1 MKKSTTQNSLPGMR
15 ITLLAKLFLV
25 GIFLVSQLGAFA
37 QQKTLTGTVVGD
49 DGVPIP
55 GVTVFVKGTTT
66 GTVTSIDGNYSL
78 INVPENATLS
88 FSFVGMK
95 TQEIELGN
103 QTAIDITMAQDAIGL
118 DEVIAIGYGT
128 AKKKDVT
135 GSIVN
140 VNADEQMKYQPANVQ
155 EMLRTAVPGLKVS
168 YSTSAKNSPDFQIRG
183 DNTIKAD
190 KDDDIDEEAIAN
202 RPLIVLDGVIFNGDI
217 AEINVQDVESIDVL
231 KDASAASI
239 YGSRASNGVIVFTTK
254 KGVVGKPTVR
264 ASAKLGVVTGAK
276 RISSFKAG
284 DGVMNWLTD
293 MNESINSLT
302 LDDWSKYEKYEDVA
316 SNYQGDWLS
325 ANGIAGQT
333 DPTAITTAW
342 LNTIGFE
349 PNERENYLAG
359 KSYDWQ
365 DFLFHTGLR
374 QDYDVSVSGRTDR
387 VSYYWS
393 LGYLNSES
401 VQVGE
406 KFSSITS
413 RLNLDVK
420 VTDFFSMGINAN
432 FTYQDEGD
440 EPIDNGGY
448 RTASPYDTP
457 WDNIVWDNPEIEDT
471 GNYPNRFPKEYLKGA
486 GAGSNKGN
494 PYLNPAYITRK
505 FDRYRIFPT
514 MYAKASLPFGITL
527 TTKMTTRLDFR
538 QRYEYE
544 DSANPQWGHGGSVE
558 RQHNQTF
565 EWQNDNILNWDKEFG
580 EHRFSVTGLVNA
592 ERSQSWYTGASG
604 SSFSPTEALGYH
616 GLPFALVTGV
626 DSNDEATTRNALM
639 GRVNYGFSNRYNISA
654 SIRRD
659 GYSRFGSENVHATFP
674 SLSAAWSVTNEAFM
688 AGRPEWLTF
697 LKARASWGVNGNSSG
712 LGSYQAYARLSDNKY
727 LNYDN
732 GYFVAPYLYI
742 NRLANKEL
750 SWEKNQSY
758 NFAVDYGLWDGKVRG
773 SLDVYSS
780 STTELLLNKKLP
792 IVTGFDDITTNVGN
806 LKNLGFDFT
815 VSTVNVQ
822 TSDFLWSSQLN
833 IHFNKNEIAS
843 LTGEMVELTDVD
855 GNTYMGEQDDIDNGW
870 FIGESKDVIWD
881 YEIDGIY
888 QLGDEAEASIFGL
901 YPGDFKYID
910 QNGDDV
916 ISSSDKIFQGL
927 KSNPWHLTFRNDFEY
942 KNFDLGVVFLAKLGY
957 KGGTT
962 EPFNNRQEYIKNH
975 NWYDLP
981 YWTPAAPINDAARI
995 NSINLGGA
1003 NIWQNRSYVR
1013 LQNIAFGYNVSSD
1026 LLDVI
1031 KVSRAR
1037 LAFNI
1042 DNVAVFTQWIEGD
1055 PESLR
1060 EMPRTYSFSVDFSF

>member
-1 MKKSTTQNSLPGMR
+1 MKRSTTQSSLSGKHTM
-15 ITLLAKLFLV
+15 LLAKFFLV
-25 GIFLVSQLGAFA
+25 GIFLISQLGVFA
-37 QQKTLTGTVVGD
+37 QQTKEVTGTVTGQASD
-49 DGVPIP
+49 PIP
-55 GVTVFVKGTTT
+55 GLTVIVKGTTT
-66 GTVTSIDGNYSL
+66 GAITNIDGEFTVTE
-78 INVPENATLS
+78 VPENATLV

-95 TQEIELGN
+95 TQEVVVGN
-103 QTAIDITMAQDAIGL
+103 QTLINITMETDAIGL
-118 DEVIAIGYGT
+118 EEVVAIGYGT
-128 AKKKDVT
+128 ARQADLT
-135 GSIVN
+135 GAIVN
-140 VNADEQMKYQPANVQ
+140 VKAEDQIKYQPANVQ
-155 EMLRTAVPGLKVS
+155 EMLRSAVPGLKVS
-168 YSTSAKNSPDFQIRG
+168 YSTTAKNSPDFEIRG
-183 DNTIKAD
+183 DNTIKASSS
-190 KDDDIDEEAIAN
+190 DETAAN
-202 RPLIVLDGVIFNGDI
+202 RPLIVLDGVIFNGDM
-217 AEINVQDVESIDVL
+217 AEINVQDIESIDVL

-254 KGVVGKPTVR
+254 KGVVGKPVVR

-284 DGVMNWLTD
+284 DGVMTWLTD

-316 SNYQGDWLS
+316 SQFQPDWLA
-325 ANGIAGQT
+325 ANGISGAT
-333 DPTAITTAW
+333 DPTQITTAW

-359 KSYDWQ
+359 KEYDWQ

-387 VSYYWS
+387 ISYYWS
-393 LGYLNSES
+393 LGYVNSES

-420 VTDFFSMGINAN
+420 VTDFFSMGVNAS

-440 EPIDNGGY
+440 APISNGNY

-457 WDNIVWDNPEIEDT
+457 WENIVWDNPDIEDT
-471 GNYPNRFPKEYLKGA
+471 GNYPDRFPREYLKTA
-486 GAGSNKGN
+486 GAGSNRSN
-494 PYLNPAYITRK
+494 DYLNPAYTTRK
-505 FDRYRIFPT
+505 YDRYRIFPT
-514 MYAKASLPFGITL
+514 MYAKVTLPLGVTL
-527 TTKMTTRLDFR
+527 TSKMTTRLDFR
-538 QRYEYE
+538 QRYYYE
-544 DSANPQWGHGGSVE
+544 DSTNPQWGHGGDVE
-558 RQHNQTF
+558 REHNQTF

-580 EHRFSVTGLVNA
+580 DHRFAVTGLVNA
-592 ERSQSWYTGASG
+592 ERNQSWYTSASA

-616 GLPFALVTGV
+616 GLAFGLVPSV
-626 DSNDEATTRNALM
+626 DSDDQATTRTALM
-639 GRVNYGFSNRYNISA
+639 GRINYGFSNRYNVSA

-659 GYSRFGSENVHATFP
+659 GYSRFGSENVYATFP
-674 SLSAAWSVTNEAFM
+674 SLSAAWTITNEAFM

-697 LKARASWGVNGNSSG
+697 LKARASWGINGNSSG
-712 LGSYQAYARLSDNKY
+712 LGSYQAYARLSENKY

-758 NFAVDYGLWDGKVRG
+758 NFAVDYGLWDGKVMG
-773 SLDVYSS
+773 SLDVYTS

-806 LKNLGFDFT
+806 LTNFGVDFT

-822 TSDFLWSSQLN
+822 NADFRWSSQLN
-833 IHFNKNEIAS
+833 VHFNKNEIVS
-843 LTGEMVELTDVD
+843 LTGELVELTDAD
-855 GNTYMGEQDDIDNGW
+855 GNTYMGEQDDFDNGW

-881 YEIDGIY
+881 YEIDGVY
-888 QLGDEAEASIFGL
+888 QLGDEAEAAVYGL
-901 YPGDFKYID
+901 YPGDFRYVD

-916 ISSSDKIFQGL
+916 INSDDKIFQGL
-927 KSNPWHLTFRNDFEY
+927 RSNPWHITLRNDFEY
-942 KNFDLGVVFLAKLGY
+942 KGFDFGIVFLGKLGY

-962 EPFNNRQEYIKNH
+962 EPFNNSQSYIKNH

-981 YWTPAAPINDAARI
+981 YWTPASPTNDAARI

-1003 NIWQNRSYVR
+1003 NIWQDRSYVR
-1013 LQNIAFGYNVSSD
+1013 LQNISLGYNVSPD
-1026 LLDVI
+1026 FLEVI

-1037 LAFNI
+1037 LAFTI
-1042 DNVAVFTQWIEGD
+1042 DNVAVYTKWIEGD

-1060 EMPRTYSFSVDFSF
+1060 EMPRTYSFSLDFSF